1 MSSYSFV
8 TFLQKKQQKVYHIF
22 GCIKKKSYL
31 CTRYITFKTMKR
43 IIPILMAL
51 IATATPATSQ
61 DSKTV
66 KIKVIE
72 TSDVHGH
79 FFPWDFMEGKP
90 LKGTLARANTY
101 INKERQKYG
110 NNLLLID
117 NGDILQGQPCIYWSN
132 YVMPE
137 NENLAAQVINYMKYD
152 AETVGNHDIEPGH
165 KVYDKWIRE
174 VRCPLLGANIVKEE
188 YKNGKANPT
197 HIYTGLRPYSTHYV
211 DGVKICIIGMLTP
224 AIPNWLNKS
233 IWKGLEF
240 EEMTSCAKKWIKY
253 IKETERP
260 DLIFGLF
267 HSGLDGG
274 INTPDYEENATASVA
289 REVPGFD
296 VIFFG
301 HDHQVHNEWITN
313 KEGQQVLC
321 IDPSCY
327 VKNVAEAEI
336 TLSFNKG
343 KLTKK
348 EINGNIVNVLDEEI
362 DQQMLNHFQTQI
374 DNVKA
379 YVDRKIGRFE
389 HPVYSREGFF
399 GNSAFTDLIHNLQL
413 TISKAD
419 ISFNAPLAFD
429 NVIKAGDVTQAD
441 MFKLYRFENLMF
453 VLRMTGEEIRKH
465 LEFSYSMW
473 ANTMTSAND
482 HALLL
487 NDDSKEDQQRT
498 GFQYYTFNFDSAAG
512 VDYEVDLTKPD
523 GQKVKILQLSNGQPF
538 DEKKWY
544 KVVMNS
550 YRANGGGELLTRG
563 AGIPKDS
570 LESRVIWHTDMDQR
584 HYLTEEIMRQ
594 GTIDPQPNHNWRF
607 VPEDWVKPA
616 LERDRK
622 QLFGE

>member
-1 MSSYSFV
+1 MN
-8 TFLQKKQQKVYHIF
+8 KI
-22 GCIKKKSYL
+22 
-31 CTRYITFKTMKR
+31 YI
-43 IIPILMAL
+43 LL
-51 IATATPATSQ
+51 ISTLLSVSTIEAKN
-61 DSKTV
+61 SKTV

-79 FFPWDFMEGKP
+79 FFPYDFMEKKP
-90 LKGTLARANTY
+90 IKGTLTRANSY
-101 INKERQKYG
+101 IKQQRKKYG
-110 NNLLLID
+110 EDHFLLID
-117 NGDILQGQPCIYWSN
+117 NGDILQGQPCVYWSN

-137 NENLAAQVINYMKYD
+137 NENIAASVINYMKYD

-188 YKNGKANPT
+188 YKNAAARPE
-197 HIYTGLRPYSTHYV
+197 HIYTGLQPYSVHYK
-211 DGVKICIIGMLTP
+211 DGVKIVVIGMLTP

-240 EEMTSCAKKWIKY
+240 EEMTACAKKWIKY
-253 IKETERP
+253 VKEYEKP

-274 INTPDYEENATASVA
+274 IKTDEYDENATESVA

-301 HDHQVHNEWITN
+301 HDHQVHNTFITN
-313 KEGQQVLC
+313 KAGEKVLC

-327 VKNVAEAEI
+327 VANVAEAEI
-336 TLSFNKG
+336 TLTYNDG
-343 KLTKK
+343 KLAKK
-348 EINGNIVNVLDEEI
+348 QSKGNIVNGLDEKI
-362 DQQMLNHFQTQI
+362 DKKMLEHFQPTI
-374 DNVKA
+374 DEVKD
-379 YVDRKIGRFE
+379 YVSQRIGYFKQ
-389 HPVYSREGFF
+389 PIYTRESFF
-399 GNSAFTDLIHNLQL
+399 GNSAFTDLIHNLQMS
-413 TISKAD
+413 ISKAD

-429 NVIKAGDVTQAD
+429 TTIDAGEVTQAD
-441 MFKLYRFENLMF
+441 MFKLYRFENLLF

-465 LEFSYSMW
+465 LEFSYDMW
-473 ANTMTSAND
+473 TNTMTSPSD
-482 HALLL
+482 HVLRL

-498 GFQYYTFNFDSAAG
+498 GFQYYTFNFDSACG
-512 VDYEVDLTKPD
+512 IDYLVDVTKPD
-523 GQKVKILQLSNGQPF
+523 GQKVKILRMSNGEPF

-563 AGIPKDS
+563 AGIPQDS
-570 LESRVIWHTDMDQR
+570 LESRVLFHTDLDQR
-584 HYLTEEIMRQ
+584 HYLTEEIKRL
-594 GTIDPQPNHNWRF
+594 GTIDPQKNNNWKF
-607 VPEDWVKPA
+607 IPEAWVKPA

-622 QLFGE
+622 QLFGK